1 MGEPN
6 DIPLTL
12 LDGNTDETGRPM
24 QKVEI
29 LLNCNKDGLPLRSLA
44 LRGQFGGQ
52 DARQ

>member
-1 MGEPN
+1 M
-6 DIPLTL
+6 IRAL
-12 LDGNTDETGRPM
+12 LPFLRASQHPRIAM

-52 DARQ
+52 GARQ

>member
-1 MGEPN
+1 MDIAGRPN
-6 DIPLTL
+6 YC
-12 LDGNTDETGRPM
+12 PM

-29 LLNCNKDGLPLRSLA
+29 LLSCNKDGLPLRSLA